1 MTKSHKS
8 NNSSDIENVK
18 ENIHLSKLETTVLN
32 GICRGLS
39 SNDLAKDIHKS
50 PRTVDDYRKSLYIN
64 FDVHNKEQLI
74 AKAVAMKIVHLSDI
88 IS

>member
-18 ENIHLSKLETTVLN
+18 ENIHLSKLETTVY

-50 PRTVDDYRKSLYIN
+50 PRTVDDYRKSLYIK
-64 FDVHNKEQLI
+64 FEVHNKEQLI
-74 AKAVAMKIVHLSDI
+74 AKAVALKIVHLSDI